1 MGGNGGRMLVI
12 DPEMREAVTGSAV
25 QARQHP
31 CRAHTVR
38 PVTGARYLRTINSK
52 PGAAPCCYVRLPPAV
67 SLLSQGQSGLQAAYL
82 LAL

>member
-38 PVTGARYLRTINSK
+38 PVTGARYLRTIKQTGGSPMLLREAT
-52 PGAAPCCYVRLPPAV
+52 PG
-67 SLLSQGQSGLQAAYL
+67 S
-82 LAL
+82 